1 MAFVIARSGR
11 GHKWASAGLPHAL
24 LPLEVAQVI
33 PVNGMPRILVVLGLA
48 LVALGL
54 LWPLLSRLGLGR
66 LPGDLVYERGNFRFY
81 FPLATLVL
89 VNLVLWL
96 LGRLFGGR

>member
-1 MAFVIARSGR
+1 M
-11 GHKWASAGLPHAL
+11 
-24 LPLEVAQVI
+24 
-33 PVNGMPRILVVLGLA
+33 NGIPRILVVLGLA

-89 VNLVLWL
+89 ANLVLWL